1 MPFRCCVVRRDA
13 PANDVRWFV
22 VVVVQTVE
30 FRRIDLD
37 VKFGSEVVHICYR
50 FGIARRQD
58 I

>member
-1 MPFRCCVVRRDA
+1 MPFRCCVVRRVA
-13 PANDVRWFV
+13 PAKDVRWF

-37 VKFGSEVVHICYR
+37 VKFGSEVVHICFR

-58 I
+58 IK